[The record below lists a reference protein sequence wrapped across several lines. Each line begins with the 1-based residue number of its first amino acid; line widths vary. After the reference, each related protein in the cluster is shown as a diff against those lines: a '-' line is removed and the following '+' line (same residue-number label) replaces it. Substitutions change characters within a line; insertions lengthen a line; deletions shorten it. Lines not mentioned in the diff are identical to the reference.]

1 MAADELT
8 VLDPASKP
16 AEAFEGWLVRE
27 FNELCDKRSAAFEVM
42 IKSEAACKR
51 WQEERRA
58 FFLERIGGLRSAH
71 R

>member
-1 MAADELT
+1 MRSLLFLLALSSAMAADELT

-42 IKSEAACKR
+42 IKSANASAGC
-51 WQEERRA
+51 
-58 FFLERIGGLRSAH
+58 RSA
-71 R
+71 RR